1 MNLKTTLIAVGATL
15 SLAGLGVASAA
26 TNATPA
32 HATAATCDS
41 LVKQA
46 NTATAAHAA
55 GKKTEAAKKLRAEG
69 EKNCKDGLYDKGAK
83 ELRQA
88 ITDMGMKPVN

>member
-1 MNLKTTLIAVGATL
+1 MNLKTTLIAAAATL

-26 TNATPA
+26 TNAAPA

-46 NTATAAHAA
+46 NTATATNAT
-55 GKKTEAAKKLRAEG
+55 GKKSEAAKKLRTDG
-69 EKNCKDGLYDKGAK
+69 EKYCKEGFYDKGAK
-83 ELRQA
+83 DLRQA

>member
-1 MNLKTTLIAVGATL
+1 MNLKTTLLAAGATL
-15 SLAGLGVASAA
+15 SLAGIGVASAA

-32 HATAATCDS
+32 HATVATCDS

-46 NTATAAHAA
+46 NTATAQAS
-55 GKKTEAAKKLRAEG
+55 GKRSEAAKELRAEG